1 MSNFIQQWGDA
12 IQEAFIQTLQMTLI
26 ALIISIIIG
35 APLAVLLILTRQN
48 GQLENSTLYAALNA
62 VINIIRSI
70 PFIILLFLICLLY
83 TSDAADE

>member
-70 PFIILLFLICLLY
+70 PFLSLIHI
-83 TSDAADE
+83 